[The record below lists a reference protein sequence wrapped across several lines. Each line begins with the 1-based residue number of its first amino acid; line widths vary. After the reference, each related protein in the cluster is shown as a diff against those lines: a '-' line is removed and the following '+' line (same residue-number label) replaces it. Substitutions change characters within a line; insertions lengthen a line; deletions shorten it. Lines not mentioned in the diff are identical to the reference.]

1 MAEGSKTVKFLWLN
15 LMQNRRATRFRKV
28 VKKKK
33 KKNANKPYIKSG
45 VYNKYILDKFIILNR
60 IDTT

>member
-15 LMQNRRATRFRKV
+15 LMQNRRVTRFGKV

-33 KKNANKPYIKSG
+33 INANKPYIKSG

-60 IDTT
+60 IDIT

>member
-33 KKNANKPYIKSG
+33 INANKPYIKSG

-60 IDTT
+60 IDIT